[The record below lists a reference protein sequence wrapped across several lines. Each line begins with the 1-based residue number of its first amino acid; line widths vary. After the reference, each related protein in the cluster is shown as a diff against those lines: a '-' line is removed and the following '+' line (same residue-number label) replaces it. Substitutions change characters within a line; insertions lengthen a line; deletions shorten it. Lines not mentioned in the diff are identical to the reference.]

1 MKLGLRKLDNL
12 SCLHNVGK
20 LDLHSDLPS
29 SEVNGY
35 LYSPEGTGASGG
47 RDHFAMVRQVVSGK
61 AEW

>member
-29 SEVNGY
+29 SEFNGISI
-35 LYSPEGTGASGG
+35 LQKGLGLQGAGITLL
-47 RDHFAMVRQVVSGK
+47 
-61 AEW
+61 W